1 MKFMISIQNYSVR
14 IGDVQILHD
23 CSLTLSSGSVHVLMG
38 PNGSGKSS
46 LVTTLMGH
54 PSYQVIQGQV
64 TFEQQD
70 LLSLSTHQRA
80 LQGLY
85 LAVQHPVEIEGLQ
98 VLHFLQELC
107 RVRQKSIK
115 SQAEFLSHLH
125 TLLSLV
131 GLSESILY
139 RSVNVG
145 FSGGE
150 KKRFELLQLLL
161 LEPKVIMLDEI
172 DSGVDIDGL
181 KMIAQGLAWYKQQHP
196 DVIILFVTHYRK
208 IVDYVQPDQVHVMIA
223 GRIVKSAGAELLDEI
238 EQCGYE
244 PYAKGS

>member
-1 MKFMISIQNYSVR
+1 MILIHNYSVR
-14 IGDVQILHD
+14 IGDLPILHE
-23 CSLTLSSGSVHVLMG
+23 CSLTLQPGSVHVLMG

-46 LVTTLMGH
+46 LVATLMGH
-54 PSYQVIQGQV
+54 PSYQVTHGAV
-64 TFEQQD
+64 TFAGQD

-107 RVRQKSIK
+107 RIRQKTTASH
-115 SQAEFLSHLH
+115 AEFLAYIHK
-125 TLLSLV
+125 LLELV
-131 GLSESILY
+131 GLPESILY

-161 LEPKVIMLDEI
+161 LEPKFIMLDEI
-172 DSGVDIDGL
+172 DSGVDVDGL
-181 KMIAQGLAWYKQQHP
+181 KMIAHGLAWYKQQHP
-196 DVIILFVTHYRK
+196 DVIMLFVTHYRK
-208 IVDYVQPDQVHVMIA
+208 IVDYVAPDHVHVMVA
-223 GRIVKSAGAELLDEI
+223 GRIVQSAGPELLDAI
-238 EQCGYE
+238 EQSGYE
-244 PYAKGS
+244 PYAKRS